1 MGGVQT
7 DVKLGPQES
16 SGFRCCP
23 DSDRN
28 SASQPAAGWVTNT
41 SLQQRI
47 LTLEMANYGA
57 GAKPSMVRKSD
68 TDTAFTSATLWPNLC
83 QWKGWTARPHCPQ
96 SPTTDQL
103 ALSRKVWMTHTQGSS
118 TLCDKGHRRLGY
130 VKD

>member
-68 TDTAFTSATLWPNLC
+68 RHSLHVCNTVAESVSVEGLDCKTALPTKPDYRLAGPFQEGLDDPHSRVKHTL
-83 QWKGWTARPHCPQ
+83 
-96 SPTTDQL
+96 
-103 ALSRKVWMTHTQGSS
+103 
-118 TLCDKGHRRLGY
+118 
-130 VKD
+130 